1 MNFHTKPRGDQ
12 LNFKYLLAVT
22 VVVNLSSNIVEHNY
36 LLKQFKA
43 YTKISGSST
52 VTKIGATLHLLIR
65 THYQRSR

>member
-1 MNFHTKPRGDQ
+1 MEAN
-12 LNFKYLLAVT
+12 YLAVT

-65 THYQRSR
+65 THYQRSRYAFSSIGYLPQ